1 MSATGLDLP
10 VLMSEEHIRRREFV
24 VARRG
29 YDTAQ
34 VREFLE
40 HVADQVRQLEAMLK
54 AARQEAETAARTASK
69 TRTDPYGAMADRIA
83 GVIRA
88 ADQEAEA
95 IRRDAKR
102 DSETILAEARADADR
117 IRADAE
123 ARASEI
129 RSEADE
135 ALSEVRA
142 QANRA
147 LSGLSTKR
155 EALVEQLAT
164 MQERLVVVAR
174 DLESAIGVP
183 GPVEMRA
190 LEDAEVAG
198 SSEPPAAMSPW
209 AIPSERGA
217 EVGDSPETPD
227 EPAPGGPETGEP
239 AAEGLEAPMGRSEAA
254 QGEAIQEEAIEDET
268 IVLHELEEPSGG
280 DLAGPT
286 EDREDDLDD
295 DAQMALLDDA
305 FEGLWEG
312 PQGLRLEVPDMPPLD
327 LDWGDVEGDERP

>member
-24 VARRG
+24 VTRRG

-40 HVADQVRQLEAMLK
+40 HIADQVAQLEAMLK
-54 AARQEAETAARTASK
+54 AARQEAETAARTASR

-123 ARASEI
+123 ARAREI
-129 RSEADE
+129 RSEAEE
-135 ALSEVRA
+135 ALGEVRA
-142 QANRA
+142 HATRT

-183 GPVEMRA
+183 GAIEMHA
-190 LEDAEVAG
+190 AEDAELAD
-198 SSEPPAAMSPW
+198 SSRPPSAQSPW
-209 AIPSERGA
+209 AIPSERDA

-227 EPAPGGPETGEP
+227 EPAPGAPETGE
-239 AAEGLEAPMGRSEAA
+239 AAEGPTAPMGRSEA
-254 QGEAIQEEAIEDET
+254 IEEET
-268 IVLHELEEPSGG
+268 IVLHEPEEPTGG
-280 DLAGPT
+280 DLAGSA
-286 EDREDDLDD
+286 EEREGDLDD

-327 LDWGDVEGDERP
+327 LDWGDVEGDERPEPS